1 MDFDSGWDNDED
13 DDWDNDEDDDWKR
26 KKRETMK
33 KKEEKVEKTRKK
45 RKAVE
50 TPLFPEEE
58 NRRIKRALEEVEMHK
73 EESKRMKRE
82 AAAKWRKGTQ
92 VWHSPVSAAKYLKPN
107 ICIGNIFILGVK
119 YFYLQFCCFSPGRM
133 WWQRWRNSGGEQ
145 TTLLCG
151 FLRWSGL

>member
-1 MDFDSGWDNDED
+1 MNMDFDSGWDNDED

-26 KKRETMK
+26 KKRETM
-33 KKEEKVEKTRKK
+33 EKTRKK

-73 EESKRMKRE
+73 EENKRMKRE

-92 VWHSPVSAAKYLKPN
+92 VWHSPVSKLN
-107 ICIGNIFILGVK
+107 ILNQIFVL
-119 YFYLQFCCFSPGRM
+119 
-133 WWQRWRNSGGEQ
+133 E
-145 TTLLCG
+145 T
-151 FLRWSGL
+151 FLS